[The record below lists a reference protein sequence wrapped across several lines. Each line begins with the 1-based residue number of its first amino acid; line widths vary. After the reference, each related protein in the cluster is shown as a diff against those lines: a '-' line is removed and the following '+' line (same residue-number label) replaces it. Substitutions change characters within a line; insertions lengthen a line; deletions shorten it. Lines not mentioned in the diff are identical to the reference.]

1 MTGRRIFISQSGQ
14 RYKWFLGI
22 VVILAS
28 VLAVYTVS
36 SFGILSGILLLV
48 LPFAIAYVIIAY
60 NFLPINIYILVFFGF
75 FGVAFGRYILR
86 DAIPWGIF
94 FDMLVIFGY
103 SIVLLKG
110 VTKNVEWAKILDT
123 PILILTIWFFY
134 CISSVANPERCEF
147 DGWLTAF
154 RLQLYMILCIPLFCL
169 LLDFKILKVMMV
181 LWAVFS
187 IILSVKGFVQDNI
200 WLDPMDRAFLV
211 GNTFHMVMGKLR
223 VFSFLSDA
231 GQFGVQ
237 QAHAATF
244 GTIMFLVTK
253 NRKLRILF
261 IIMALTGLY
270 GMFASGTRGA
280 IFVVFGG
287 ALVFCFLIKKT
298 KLFIISMLI
307 AGSFYSF
314 MSYTTIGNGVYA
326 IYRMRTAL
334 KPAEDDSYLARKINQ
349 AILKAYLK
357 PRPFGGGL
365 GAMQSGPEGSVL
377 KETPYDSGFVLMWGD
392 TGIVG
397 LSIYIGMIVIFL
409 IKGSILTWFS
419 IKNEWL
425 RGILIALLAG
435 IFGVSVA
442 NYGNPVMLQYPT
454 NVLYFLSVAIIYSA
468 SRMDKALQEEE
479 AKAVAQETST
489 QMTKYRK

>member
-1 MTGRRIFISQSGQ
+1 MTGRIYKSQTGQ
-14 RYKWFLGI
+14 RYRWLVGSA
-22 VVILAS
+22 VILATFFS
-28 VLAVYTVS
+28 VFIFHRLGM
-36 SFGILSGILLLV
+36 FSGYLLLI
-48 LPFAIAYVIIAY
+48 LPFAIAYTIIAFRY
-60 NFLPINIYILVFFGF
+60 LELNIYILLFFGF

-103 SIVLLKG
+103 SMVLLKG
-110 VTKNVEWAKILDT
+110 VTKKVEWAKILDA
-123 PILILTIWFFY
+123 PILILIIWLFY
-134 CISSVANPERCEF
+134 CLSSLANPERCDI
-147 DGWLTAF
+147 DGWITAF
-154 RLQLYMILCIPLFCL
+154 RLQLYMILTIPLFCL
-169 LLDFKILKVMMV
+169 LLDFKGLKIMLV

-237 QAHAATF
+237 QAHAAIC
-244 GTIMFLVTK
+244 GAILFLITK

-261 IIMALTGLY
+261 LIMSLTGLY

-280 IFVVFGG
+280 IFVIFGG
-287 ALVFCFLIKKT
+287 ALVFCFLIRRT
-298 KLFIISMLI
+298 KLFIISIIL

-314 MSYTTIGNGVYA
+314 MSFTTIGNGVYA
-326 IYRMRTAL
+326 VYRMRTAL
-334 KPAEDDSYLARKINQ
+334 KPEQDDSYIARKINQ

-365 GAMQSGPEGSVL
+365 GAMQHGPDGSIL
-377 KETPYDSGFVLMWGD
+377 AETPYDSGFILIWGD
-392 TGIVG
+392 MGVVG
-397 LSIYIGMIVIFL
+397 LSLYIGMIVLFL
-409 IKGSILTWFS
+409 IKGTMMVWFK

-425 RGILIALLAG
+425 RGILIALMAG
-435 IFGVSVA
+435 IAGVSVA

-454 NVLYFLSVAIIYSA
+454 NVLYFMSVAMIYSA
-468 SRMDKALQEEE
+468 SRIDKSIQAQEEE
-479 AKAVAQETST
+479 AQRQGTST
-489 QMTKYRK
+489 ELSTFR

>member
-1 MTGRRIFISQSGQ
+1 MTGGIFKSLSSQHL
-14 RYKWFLGI
+14 KWLWGTGAF
-22 VVILAS
+22 LAS
-28 VLAVYTVS
+28 VLSVFIFNR
-36 SFGILSGILLLV
+36 FGMFSGYLLLV
-48 LPFAIAYVIIAY
+48 LPFAVAYVLIAF
-60 NFLPINIYILVFFGF
+60 NFLALNIYILVVFGF

-94 FDMLVIFGY
+94 FDMLLILGY

-110 VTKNVEWAKILDT
+110 VTKKVEWAKMLDA
-123 PILILTIWFFY
+123 PVLVLIIWLFY
-134 CISSVANPERCEF
+134 CLSTHANPERCDF

-154 RLQLYMILCIPLFCL
+154 RLQLYMVLSIPIFCL
-169 LLDFKILKVMMV
+169 LIDFKILKIMLV

-187 IILSVKGFVQDNI
+187 IILSAKGFVQENI
-200 WLDPMDRAFLV
+200 WLDPMDRAFLL
-211 GNTFHMVMGKLR
+211 GNDFHMVMGRLR

-244 GTIMFLVTK
+244 GAVMLLITK

-261 IIMALTGLY
+261 LIMALAGLY

-280 IFVVFGG
+280 IFVIFGG
-287 ALVFCFLIKKT
+287 AMVFCFLIKRT
-298 KLFIISMLI
+298 KLFIISI
-307 AGSFYSF
+307 IFAGSFYSF
-314 MSYTTIGNGVYA
+314 MSFTTVGNGVYA

-334 KPAEDDSYLARKINQ
+334 KPEQDDSYLARKINQ

-365 GAMQSGPEGSVL
+365 GAMQHGPKGSVL
-377 KETPYDSGFVLMWGD
+377 SDTPYDSGYILIWGD
-392 TGIVG
+392 MGIVG
-397 LSIYIGMIVIFL
+397 LSLYIGMIVLFL
-409 IKGSILTWFS
+409 IKGSILVWFK

-425 RGILIALLAG
+425 RGILIALLSG
-435 IFGVSVA
+435 IFGVAVA

-454 NVLYFLSVAIIYSA
+454 NVLFFLTVAVIYSA
-468 SRMDKALQEEE
+468 SRMDKSIQEQEKN
-479 AKAVAQETST
+479 AAAQPKPS
-489 QMTKYRK
+489 QMTPYR